1 MDRLN
6 KIRLKLTLVNT
17 LVLISLSLF
26 VGIVIYFFLNY
37 NVESGLASNLKIYSS
52 QLATNIK
59 YIEAKLAGEP
69 AESEKQAAY
78 EELLSGLYE
87 ERVGYMIWNEDFKIL
102 QQSDMEPFTE
112 KDMFAYIESYFT
124 KQSDRDNPYQLTDLE
139 LNGKQYKLC
148 TYPVVNQEGE
158 LKIVQTVKNISPE
171 TSIIN
176 NFIKTMTVSLV
187 MGAALSVLLGY
198 ALSGRSLI
206 PIRES
211 MAQQEAFLADA
222 SHELRTPISVIQT
235 NLEVMR
241 TSPEESVKDQL
252 SWLDNA
258 YKETVRMNSIVSDLL
273 FLARADA
280 GRVELKKEVI
290 DIGFL
295 AMEVT
300 ERMLPLGA
308 KKRINLLADLP
319 AEPLM
324 IYGDKNQ
331 ITQVLVILIDN
342 AIKYSKEKD
351 IVTVSGRETYYD
363 IEVTIADNGI
373 GMSQEDIKN
382 IFRRFYRV
390 DKTRSRSEGG
400 TGLGLS
406 IADWIVQQNGGSIK
420 VKSQPGHGTEMIVTF
435 QKYNESERNEHVN
448 R

>member
-1 MDRLN
+1 M
-6 KIRLKLTLVNT
+6 
-17 LVLISLSLF
+17 
-26 VGIVIYFFLNY
+26 
-37 NVESGLASNLKIYSS
+37 ASNLKIYSS
-52 QLATNIK
+52 QLATNIE
-59 YIEAKLAGEP
+59 YIEAKESAKPVEGE
-69 AESEKQAAY
+69 KLAAY

-87 ERVGYMIWNEDFKIL
+87 ERVGYMIWNEDFDIL
-102 QQSDMEPFTE
+102 QQADMDPFTE
-112 KDMFAYIESYFT
+112 EEMLRHILNYFT
-124 KQSDRDNPYQLTDLE
+124 ETRDTGNPYVLQDLE
-139 LNGKQYKLC
+139 LNGRQYKLC
-148 TYPVVNQEGE
+148 TYPIVNHAGE
-158 LKIVQTVKNISPE
+158 LKVVQTVKNISPE
-171 TSIIN
+171 TSLIN
-176 NFIKTMTVSLV
+176 NFIKTMALALV
-187 MGAALSVLLGY
+187 MGAALSVVMGY
-198 ALSGRSLI
+198 ILSGRSLI

-235 NLEVMR
+235 NLEVVR
-241 TSPEESVKDQL
+241 TSPEESVAEQL

-280 GRVELKKEVI
+280 GRVELKKEAI

-308 KKRINLLADLP
+308 KKRVNLLADIP

-342 AIKYSKEKD
+342 AIKYSKEND
-351 IVTVSGRETYYD
+351 IVTITGREAYYD
-363 IEVTIADNGI
+363 VQITISDNGI
-373 GMSQEDIKN
+373 GLSSEDIDN

-406 IADWIVQQNGGSIK
+406 IADWIVKQNKGSIK
-420 VKSQPGHGTEMIVTF
+420 VKSQPGHGTEMIVIF
-435 QKYNESERNEHVN
+435 LKYSENERNENVN

>member
-26 VGIVIYFFLNY
+26 VGIVIYLFLNY

-52 QLATNIK
+52 QLATNIE
-59 YIEAKLAGEP
+59 YIEAKESAKPVEGE
-69 AESEKQAAY
+69 KLAAY

-87 ERVGYMIWNEDFKIL
+87 ERVGYMIWNEDFDIL
-102 QQSDMEPFTE
+102 QQADMDPFTE
-112 KDMFAYIESYFT
+112 EEMLRHILNYFT
-124 KQSDRDNPYQLTDLE
+124 ETRDTGNPYVLQDLE
-139 LNGKQYKLC
+139 LNGRQYKLC
-148 TYPVVNQEGE
+148 TYPIVNHAGE
-158 LKIVQTVKNISPE
+158 LKVVQTVKNISPE
-171 TSIIN
+171 TSLIN
-176 NFIKTMTVSLV
+176 NFIKTMALALV
-187 MGAALSVLLGY
+187 MGAALSVVMGY
-198 ALSGRSLI
+198 ILSGRSLI

-235 NLEVMR
+235 NLEVVR
-241 TSPEESVKDQL
+241 TSPEESVAEQL

-280 GRVELKKEVI
+280 GRVELKKEAI

-308 KKRINLLADLP
+308 KKRVNLLADIP

-342 AIKYSKEKD
+342 AIKYSKEND
-351 IVTVSGRETYYD
+351 IVTITGREAYYD
-363 IEVTIADNGI
+363 VQITISDNGI
-373 GMSQEDIKN
+373 GLSSEDIDN

-406 IADWIVQQNGGSIK
+406 IADWIVKQNKGSIK
-420 VKSQPGHGTEMIVTF
+420 VKSQPGHGTEMIVIF
-435 QKYNESERNEHVN
+435 LKYSENERNENVN

>member
-26 VGIVIYFFLNY
+26 VGIVIHLFLNY

-52 QLATNIK
+52 QLATNIE
-59 YIEAKLAGEP
+59 YIEAKESAKPVEGE
-69 AESEKQAAY
+69 KLAAY

-87 ERVGYMIWNEDFKIL
+87 ERVGYMIWNEDFDIL
-102 QQSDMEPFTE
+102 QQADMDPFTE
-112 KDMFAYIESYFT
+112 EEMFGHILNYFT
-124 KQSDRDNPYQLTDLE
+124 ETRDTGNPYVLQDLE
-139 LNGKQYKLC
+139 LNGRQYKLC
-148 TYPVVNQEGE
+148 TYPIVNHAGE

-171 TSIIN
+171 TSLIN
-176 NFIKTMTVSLV
+176 NFIKTMALALV
-187 MGAALSVLLGY
+187 LGAALSVVMGY
-198 ALSGRSLI
+198 ILSGRSLI

-235 NLEVMR
+235 NLEVVR
-241 TSPEESVKDQL
+241 TSPEESVSEQL

-280 GRVELKKEVI
+280 GRVELKKEAI

-308 KKRINLLADLP
+308 KKRVNLLADIP

-342 AIKYSKEKD
+342 AIKYSKEND
-351 IVTVSGRETYYD
+351 IVTITGREAYYD
-363 IEVTIADNGI
+363 VQIIISDNGI
-373 GMSQEDIKN
+373 GLSSEDINN

-406 IADWIVQQNGGSIK
+406 IADWIVKQNKGSIK

-435 QKYNESERNEHVN
+435 QKYSENERNENVN

>member
-26 VGIVIYFFLNY
+26 VGIVIYLFLNY

-52 QLATNIK
+52 QLATNIE
-59 YIEAKLAGEP
+59 YIEAKESAKPVEGE
-69 AESEKQAAY
+69 KLAAY

-87 ERVGYMIWNEDFKIL
+87 ERVGYMIWNEDFDIL
-102 QQSDMEPFTE
+102 QQADMDPFTE
-112 KDMFAYIESYFT
+112 EEMLRHILNYFT
-124 KQSDRDNPYQLTDLE
+124 ETRDTGNPYVLQDLE
-139 LNGKQYKLC
+139 LNGRQYKLC
-148 TYPVVNQEGE
+148 TYPIVNHAGE
-158 LKIVQTVKNISPE
+158 LKVVQTVKNISPE
-171 TSIIN
+171 TSLIN
-176 NFIKTMTVSLV
+176 NFIKTMALALV
-187 MGAALSVLLGY
+187 MGAALSVVMGY
-198 ALSGRSLI
+198 ILSGRSLI

-235 NLEVMR
+235 NLEVVR
-241 TSPEESVKDQL
+241 TSPEESVAEQL

-280 GRVELKKEVI
+280 GRVELKKEAI

-308 KKRINLLADLP
+308 KKRVNLLADIP

-342 AIKYSKEKD
+342 AIKYSKEND
-351 IVTVSGRETYYD
+351 IVTITGREAYYD
-363 IEVTIADNGI
+363 VQITISDNGI
-373 GMSQEDIKN
+373 GLSSEDIDN

-406 IADWIVQQNGGSIK
+406 IADWIVKQNKGSIK

-435 QKYNESERNEHVN
+435 QKYSENERNENVN

>member
-26 VGIVIYFFLNY
+26 VGIVIYLFLNY

-52 QLATNIK
+52 QLATNIE
-59 YIEAKLAGEP
+59 YIEAKESAKPVEGE
-69 AESEKQAAY
+69 KLAAY

-87 ERVGYMIWNEDFKIL
+87 ERVGYMIWNEDFDIL
-102 QQSDMEPFTE
+102 QQADMDPFTE
-112 KDMFAYIESYFT
+112 EEMLRHILNYFT
-124 KQSDRDNPYQLTDLE
+124 ETRDTGNPYVLQDLE
-139 LNGKQYKLC
+139 LNGRQYKLC
-148 TYPVVNQEGE
+148 TYPIVNHAGE
-158 LKIVQTVKNISPE
+158 LKVVQTVKNISPE
-171 TSIIN
+171 TSLIN
-176 NFIKTMTVSLV
+176 NFIKTMALALV
-187 MGAALSVLLGY
+187 MGAALSVVMGY
-198 ALSGRSLI
+198 ILSGRSLI

-235 NLEVMR
+235 NLEVVR
-241 TSPEESVKDQL
+241 TSPEESVAEQL

-273 FLARADA
+273 FLALADA
-280 GRVELKKEVI
+280 GRVELKKEAI

-308 KKRINLLADLP
+308 KKRVNLLADIP

-342 AIKYSKEKD
+342 AIKYSKEND
-351 IVTVSGRETYYD
+351 IVTITGREAYYD
-363 IEVTIADNGI
+363 VQITISDNGI
-373 GMSQEDIKN
+373 GLSSEDIDN

-406 IADWIVQQNGGSIK
+406 IADWIVKQNKGSIK
-420 VKSQPGHGTEMIVTF
+420 VKSQPGHGTEMIVIF
-435 QKYNESERNEHVN
+435 LKYSENERNENVN